1 MTTACLVVLTIS
13 LVLYL
18 SATLLLQGHFL
29 FRKSHWSAWGRNA
42 LALGVGVHV
51 MGLILHFAFS
61 RLSPITNLIFLL
73 SLFIIAFLIA
83 GLLLE
88 GRTGA
93 RYLSL
98 LLAPLAFLVLLYP
111 MLMPVRFDDAESM
124 LVRFPWLGVHL
135 VVTLIGHVGF
145 ALAFGAA
152 VIYLVQ
158 TRLLKKGRLNR
169 YLPSLDSS
177 SHVTLFATGIG
188 FSFFSLG
195 LAMGIIWLF
204 GAPGEYLGARDVK
217 IWMALPTWLTY
228 AGYLYLRGIRHQQS
242 SRLTWLVIAGF
253 VLAVVNL
260 LGVRHNFESPT
271 ASIPSLVSHTTRDHS
286 PRNGPHHL
294 WGCSIAT

>member
-42 LALGVGVHV
+42 LTLGVGVHV
-51 MGLILHFAFS
+51 MGLILHTAFS

-88 GRTGA
+88 GRAGA

-158 TRLLKKGRLNR
+158 ARLLKKGRLNR
-169 YLPSLDSS
+169 YLPALDSS

-188 FSFFSLG
+188 FSFFTLG

-260 LGVRHNFESPT
+260 LGVRHDFESPT
-271 ASIPSLVSHTTRDHS
+271 ASIPSLVSQAAS
-286 PRNGPHHL
+286 P
-294 WGCSIAT
+294 S

>member
-1 MTTACLVVLTIS
+1 MTTACIVVLTIS
-13 LVLYL
+13 LAMYL
-18 SATLLLQGHFL
+18 SAALLLQGHFL
-29 FRKSHWSAWGRNA
+29 FRKSNWSVWGRNV

-51 MGLILHFAFS
+51 MGMVLHFAFS
-61 RLSPITNLIFLL
+61 RLSPLTNLISLL
-73 SLFIIAFLIA
+73 SLFIIAFLSA
-83 GLLLE
+83 GLLIE
-88 GRTGA
+88 SRTGG

-158 TRLLKKGRLNR
+158 ARLLKRGRLNR
-169 YLPSLDSS
+169 YLPALDSTA
-177 SHVTLFATGIG
+177 HVTFYATGAG

-195 LAMGIIWLF
+195 VAMGIIWLF
-204 GAPGEYLGARDVK
+204 EAPGEYLGARDLK
-217 IWMALPTWLTY
+217 MWMALPTWLTY
-228 AGYLYLRGIRHQQS
+228 AGYLYLRGIRHQQG

-253 VLAVVNL
+253 VLAVSNL
-260 LGVRHNFESPT
+260 LGVRHNFVESPT
-271 ASIPSLVSHTTRDHS
+271 ASGKRSRSAS
-286 PRNGPHHL
+286 A
-294 WGCSIAT
+294 SS